1 MRDERIL
8 TATTKISST
17 NDGRINKNYAGSNA
31 IRAYTRVG
39 RKVDKVI
46 RRINHYPVDSLVCFV
61 NKYPGG

>member
-8 TATTKISST
+8 SATIKISSA

-31 IRAYTRVG
+31 IRAWTRVG
-39 RKVDKVI
+39 RKVDKAI

-61 NKYPGG
+61 ITYPGG